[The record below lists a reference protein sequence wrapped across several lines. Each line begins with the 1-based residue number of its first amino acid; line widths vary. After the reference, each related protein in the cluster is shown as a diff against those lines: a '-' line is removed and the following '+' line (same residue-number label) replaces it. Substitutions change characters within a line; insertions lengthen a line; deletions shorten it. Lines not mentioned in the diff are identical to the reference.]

1 MQVFSFED
9 CLFPG
14 IKLVHPFV
22 KEDNRGSFIKDY
34 SEAIFQANGLAHAV
48 KEVFY
53 AKSQKNV
60 IRGMHFIAPE
70 LQAKLIRVLYGKI
83 FDVVVDLRRDSKTF
97 GQWKSIEL
105 SEEGQ
110 AALLLPGGF
119 AHGYLTLS
127 DAMVSYQC
135 NTNYQ
140 PSCDHGILWSDSVL
154 GIEWPVA
161 EEELI
166 VSEKDMK
173 NMSFEQFQ
181 QEFGGL

>member
-1 MQVFSFED
+1 MQGFSFED
-9 CLFPG
+9 GLFSG
-14 IKLVHPFV
+14 IKIVHPFCV
-22 KEDNRGSFIKDY
+22 EDKRGNFIKDY
-34 SEAIFQANGLAHAV
+34 SEAIFRVNGLDHAV
-48 KEVFY
+48 KEIFY

-70 LQAKLIRVLYGKI
+70 LQTKLIRVLSGKI
-83 FDVVVDLRRDSKTF
+83 FDVVVDLRRGSKTF

-105 SEEGQ
+105 SEEGLT
-110 AALLLPGGF
+110 ALLLPGGF
-119 AHGYLTLS
+119 AHGYLTLT

-140 PSCDHGILWSDSVL
+140 PSYDHGILWNDSAL

-161 EEELI
+161 RENLI
-166 VSEKDMK
+166 ISEKDMK

-181 QEFGGL
+181 REFGGL